1 MMKVKQQLIGLS
13 PYKPGK
19 PMEEVKKQFNLTEV
33 TKLASNENP
42 FGCSSAAKEA
52 IVQALDNLALYPDG
66 YAANIRK
73 DVATHLQV
81 DEEQLIFGSGSDEV
95 IQILCRA
102 LLTQGTN
109 TVCAVPSFP
118 QYKHNAVIEGAEV
131 REVESINGIHD
142 LNGMLAQIDENTRII
157 WVCNPNNPSGT
168 YVSEDEFKRFLA
180 KVPADVLVV
189 SDEAYYEYVIADDY
203 PTTLPLLNEYPNLMI
218 LRTFSK
224 AYGLASLRIGYGVG
238 QKDFI
243 QAIEPAR
250 EPFNTSMLAQ
260 VAAVAAL
267 NDQDFIE
274 ECKQKNRA
282 GLKQFYQFCNEQNI
296 QYYPSQGNFILINI
310 QKPGNEVFNYLLERG
325 FIVRSG
331 EALGFPTWIRITI
344 GSSKQNEA
352 IISHLAKY
360 FKEEVQKVR

>member
-1 MMKVKQQLIGLS
+1 MKIKQQLVGLS

-19 PMEEVKKQFNLTEV
+19 PLEEVKKQFGLTEV

-42 FGCSSAAKEA
+42 FGCSAVVKEA
-52 IVQALDNLALYPDG
+52 IVESLDKLAIYPDG
-66 YAANIRK
+66 YAANIREC
-73 DVATHLQV
+73 VAAHLQV
-81 DEEQLIFGSGSDEV
+81 NEDQLIFGNGSDEI

-102 LLTQGTN
+102 LLANGTN

-131 REVESINGIHD
+131 REVESINGVHD
-142 LNGMLAQIDENTRII
+142 LDGMLAQIDENTRIV

-168 YVSEDEFKRFLA
+168 YVSEEKFKQFLA
-180 KVPADVLVV
+180 KVPSSVLVV
-189 SDEAYYEYVIADDY
+189 SDEAYIEYVVADDY
-203 PTTLPLLNEYPNLMI
+203 PLTLPLLNDYRNLLI

-224 AYGLASLRIGYGVG
+224 AYGLAALRIGYGVG
-238 QKDFI
+238 RSDFV
-243 QAIEPAR
+243 QEIEPAR

-260 VAAVAAL
+260 VAATAAL
-267 NDQDFIE
+267 KDQDFIKD
-274 ECKQKNRA
+274 CKQKNRD
-282 GLKQFYQFCNEQNI
+282 GLAKFYQFCAEKNLN
-296 QYYPSQGNFILINI
+296 YYPSQGNFILIDM

-331 EALGFPTWIRITI
+331 QALGFPTCIRVTI

-352 IISHLAKY
+352 IIAQLAE
-360 FKEEVQKVR
+360 FLKEDV